1 MIDREMKMNLS
12 RYVYIVMVGFLIS
25 GCANQPVGTWYP
37 VSTQKKV
44 SAVHHWGLIA
54 NDAAEQAVIAL
65 AGNQSIKG
73 KPVYVSDNGT
83 SHFEKAFRNYVIG
96 SFVHSGVEVS
106 ATKDGAIELTYEVQV
121 VRHGSSFDPSLF
133 GYKPGA
139 ATAGTAGYWVL
150 REVSRA
156 ISPITSAAVASAAF
170 DTYKATEPTGVEV
183 LVSASI
189 IHQDRYIL
197 KNTDAYYIEKADAY
211 LFEPCRSLSK
221 RGCRP
226 KHEY

>member
-1 MIDREMKMNLS
+1 MMQLRTHFLS
-12 RYVYIVMVGFLIS
+12 VMALGLVACS
-25 GCANQPVGTWYP
+25 NQPVGTWYP

-54 NDAAEQAVIAL
+54 NDAAEQAATAL
-65 AGNQSIKG
+65 AKNQSMQG
-73 KPVYVSDNGT
+73 KPIYVSNNGT
-83 SHFEKAFRNYVIG
+83 SHFDKAFRNYVIG
-96 SFVHSGVEVS
+96 SFVHSGIEVS
-106 ATKDGAIELTYEVQV
+106 STKEGAIELTYEVQV

-139 ATAGTAGYWVL
+139 ATAGTASYWVL

-156 ISPITSAAVASAAF
+156 FSPITSAAVASAAF

-183 LVSASI
+183 LVSASLI
-189 IHQDRYIL
+189 YQDRYIL

-211 LFEPCRSLSK
+211 LFEPCRSRSS

-226 KHEY
+226 KPYDY